1 VSMALQS
8 ETPSRSAP
16 RLAALAGRLGPLLAL
31 GLLIIVGAS
40 VSDTFTSTEN
50 ILNVLTRSSI
60 IGIIA
65 IGATFVITS
74 RGLDLSVGAMAAFV
88 AGLSIIVM
96 NALMG
101 AVSDTLAVVLG
112 LGAALLL
119 GAAAGMVNGLL
130 TVKGRVEAFIV
141 TLGTMGIM
149 RSLVTWLSDGGSIS
163 LDFALRGVGRPL
175 YYGTVLGI
183 PVPILVFGLLAIVG
197 ELVLTRMRF
206 GRHVTSIGSNAEVSR
221 YSAIAVDRVRIAT
234 YVLQGVCVG
243 IAVLIYVPR
252 LGAVT
257 PSTGMLWELEAIA
270 AVIIGGTAL
279 SGGHG
284 RVWGTVAGVL
294 ILGLVSNILNLTD
307 FVSPHLNG
315 AFQGAIIIVAV
326 FLQRKRTGG

>member
-1 VSMALQS
+1 MSMALQS
-8 ETPSRSAP
+8 ETPSRSVP

-31 GLLIIVGAS
+31 GLLFAVGAS

-88 AGLSIIVM
+88 AGLSIMVM

-101 AVSDTLAVVLG
+101 AVSDTLAMVLG
-112 LGAALLL
+112 LGAALAL
-119 GAAAGMVNGLL
+119 GGAAGMVNGLL

-175 YYGTVLGI
+175 YYGTVMGI

-206 GRHVTSIGSNAEVSR
+206 GRHVTSIGSNAEVSTG
-221 YSAIAVDRVRIAT
+221 VL
-234 YVLQGVCVG
+234 LQGHNGMADGSDPESDDDGWFDLLCWLGVG
-243 IAVLIYVPR
+243 SAV
-252 LGAVT
+252 
-257 PSTGMLWELEAIA
+257 A
-270 AVIIGGTAL
+270 AVAWSL
-279 SGGHG
+279 A
-284 RVWGTVAGVL
+284 RRRA
-294 ILGLVSNILNLTD
+294 
-307 FVSPHLNG
+307 
-315 AFQGAIIIVAV
+315 
-326 FLQRKRTGG
+326 